1 AIFSIARLPVPAYSE
16 MVKRQA
22 LKFIPLDS
30 ASVQALQQRSPL
42 YIAVDIKDYY
52 PSYVR
57 SVQALGLP
65 GPLVT
70 RDDMSPD
77 VVYQTLKIVYS
88 RMSELRKMN
97 DGFRGES
104 PTTELRG
111 RAIPLHP
118 GAETYFKEFEVGKQ
132 PVSAVDMISNN
143 AINAWFWFFCALWL
157 PWAHPVAGQE
167 LKSIRISLSLG

>member
-1 AIFSIARLPVPAYSE
+1 

-30 ASVQALQQRSPL
+30 AKVQALQQRSPL

-52 PSYVR
+52 PSYGR

-77 VVYQTLKIVYS
+77 VVYQMLKIVYS
-88 RMSELRKMN
+88 RMSELQKMN
-97 DGFRGES
+97 DGFRGDS
-104 PTTELRG
+104 TATGLRG

-118 GAETYFKEFEVGKQ
+118 GAERYFKEFEAGRW
-132 PVSAVDMISNN
+132 PV
-143 AINAWFWFFCALWL
+143 
-157 PWAHPVAGQE
+157 Q
-167 LKSIRISLSLG
+167 